1 MTSPIHQYSG
11 QPNRPRIDPG
21 NAGVLTRRH
30 ARKVIAASTR
40 IGRTA
45 LSTVSGHS
53 IYHAERPKAD
63 GGGSEVAEFEIPWVC
78 DTFEAESAIVGV
90 LVPRGITLTPY
101 LAQAVVEPEPND
113 NYRGV
118 RGRISGPSL
127 SNVEQERRRW
137 EIEYFL
143 PARPGAYRASVVD
156 ASIGETPAITWSGQR
171 DRRRKPLRCAVSA

>member
-1 MTSPIHQYSG
+1 MSVTCDLRKRHKHEVLMTSPIHQYSG
-11 QPNRPRIDPG
+11 QPNRPELIR

-78 DTFEAESAIVGV
+78 DTFEAESAIVEFSF
-90 LVPRGITLTPY
+90 RGITLTPY
-101 LAQAVVEPEPND
+101 LAQAVVEPGPND
-113 NYRGV
+113 YRGV
-118 RGRISGPSL
+118 GVGYWDL
-127 SNVEQERRRW
+127 VLATSNR
-137 EIEYFL
+137 
-143 PARPGAYRASVVD
+143 
-156 ASIGETPAITWSGQR
+156 
-171 DRRRKPLRCAVSA
+171 SADDGK